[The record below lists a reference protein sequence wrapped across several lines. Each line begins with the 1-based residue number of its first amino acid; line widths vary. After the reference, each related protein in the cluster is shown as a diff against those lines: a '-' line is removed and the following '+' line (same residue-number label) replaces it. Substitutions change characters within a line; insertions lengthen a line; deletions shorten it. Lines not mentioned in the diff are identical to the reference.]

1 MRILNP
7 ESKKESKKS
16 NNEIFTRIIIYL
28 LPLKY
33 AYKNEYK

>member
-16 NNEIFTRIIIYL
+16 NNEIFTRIYNYL
-28 LPLKY
+28 SFAFKIRIQ
-33 AYKNEYK
+33 K

>member
-7 ESKKESKKS
+7 ESRKESKKS

-28 LPLKY
+28 LSLKY